1 MSSIK
6 KYFQAA
12 LVADAL
18 SLGSHWIYNQG
29 KIARLYPDGVKVST
43 DPGGAYHPGKSAGD
57 LTHYGDQTVM
67 LANSLDHHGG
77 FNLDGWREDWLTGIN
92 GFSGYLDGASK
103 ETLASK
109 GLSASSSNDLAGA
122 SRLAPILDLDISLDE
137 KIAAARA
144 QTAMT
149 HGDVEVVDSAEFFV
163 RAVVALEAGGD
174 LDGAFDKA
182 AREGI
187 YNTLNAE
194 EALVTARAQG
204 DDFLAVGQSLGLTCH
219 FPEAFPLTL
228 YFALRAGADFASAI
242 SENALAGGDTSAR
255 AMLLAVL
262 FAARDGEVGQELASE
277 LKSGSS
283 EPSTESKPNYTA
295 GSNPVTLTYG
305 GQTLAGVL
313 EMPAGEV
320 EATAIFAHCFTCGKD
335 FLPGARISRGLA
347 SRGIATL
354 RIDFSGLGQSD
365 GEFADSSFLT
375 NLDDLIYAAEW
386 ISERLVAPG
395 LLVGHSLGGAAVLAA
410 AGRIKSIKAVSTIGA
425 PADPGHVTH
434 MFANDIAKI
443 EQEGKAEVQLA
454 GRSFVIGERFISDLK
469 GHDQKAVLAALRGID
484 VLIMH
489 SPNDTV
495 VGIENAGEI
504 YSALN
509 HPKSFI
515 SLAGADHLL
524 THAKDAEYVADL
536 IRVWASRVI

>member
-1 MSSIK
+1 MRSTK
-6 KYFQAA
+6 KYLQAA
-12 LVADAL
+12 LVSDAL
-18 SLGSHWIYNQG
+18 SLGAHWIYNQG
-29 KIARLYPDGVKVST
+29 KITRLYPDGVKVFT
-43 DPGGAYHPGKSAGD
+43 DPASAYHPGKSAGD
-57 LTHYGDQTVM
+57 LTHYGDQMLM
-67 LANSLDHHGG
+67 LAKSLAHHGG
-77 FNLDGWREDWLTGIN
+77 FNLVGWREDWLAGMD

-103 ETLASK
+103 ETLASN

-122 SRLAPILDLDISLDE
+122 SRLAPILDLDISLVE

-144 QTAMT
+144 QTALT

-163 RAVVALEAGGD
+163 RAVVALEAGSD
-174 LDGAFDKA
+174 LEAAFDQA
-182 AREGI
+182 ASEGI

-194 EALVTARAQG
+194 EALATARAQG

-228 YFALRAGADFASAI
+228 YLALRAGADFTSAMN
-242 SENALAGGDTSAR
+242 ENALAGGDTSAR

-262 FAARDGEVGQELASE
+262 FAARDGEVGQGLASE

-283 EPSTESKPNYTA
+283 KPPTENATEYVA
-295 GSNPVTLTYG
+295 GSNSVTLTYG

-313 EMPAGEV
+313 EMPEGEV

-347 SRGIATL
+347 NRGIATL
-354 RIDFSGLGQSD
+354 RIDFSGLGQSA

-386 ISERLVAPG
+386 ISERLPAPS

-410 AGRIKSIKAVSTIGA
+410 AGQIKSIKAVSTIGA

-454 GRSFVIGERFISDLK
+454 GRSFVIGERFILDLK

-495 VGIENAGEI
+495 VGIENAGKI
-504 YSALN
+504 YSALH

-524 THAKDAEYVADL
+524 TNAKDAEYVADL